1 VSVFHRHRWVEVRR
15 YFVPARVL
23 NVDRASED
31 LVRELAQGVTVVEL
45 RCDECGDVQARRL
58 PGDATDG

>member
-1 VSVFHRHRWVEVRR
+1 
-15 YFVPARVL
+15 VL